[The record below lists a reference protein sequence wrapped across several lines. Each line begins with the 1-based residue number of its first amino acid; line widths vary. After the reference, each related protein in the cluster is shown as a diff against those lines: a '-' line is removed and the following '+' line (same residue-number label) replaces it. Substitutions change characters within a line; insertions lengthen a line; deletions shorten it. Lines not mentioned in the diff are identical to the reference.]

1 MKAELLAKCSK
12 EQLQALFLGYA
23 GICKVYEDVFD
34 GPSKAAINKEYLIA
48 RQNCRKV
55 YNLLTELAD

>member
-1 MKAELLAKCSK
+1 MTTELLAKCSK
-12 EQLQALFLGYA
+12 EQLQALFMSYA
-23 GICKVYEDVFD
+23 GICKVYEEVFD